1 MQLHSKPYIRSDL
14 RKRRISCKECPPMQ
28 LHQLVSRI
36 HKVSAGPVNF
46 MELTFVFLNLPEDE
60 KEYFVKRPL
69 SVRQ

>member
-1 MQLHSKPYIRSDL
+1 MQLHPKLYIRL
-14 RKRRISCKECPPMQ
+14 REKKNILQECCPMQ
-28 LHQLVSRI
+28 LLHQLVSRI

-60 KEYFVKRPL
+60 KEYFVKQPL